1 MIFKYF
7 LSSISG
13 RKGPLTK
20 APVTLSHLGRGHFD
34 GKRPL
39 WQSPFSPLLAFGSYW
54 RKWQRIDLLAFG
66 FFIAR
71 LCAIWLFWQML
82 PNTQQHTQESNY
94 NTKGSN
100 QLHTYFAS
108 VVRKYQSSLNSF
120 ADVLCHKIF
129 YLQKDEIPNAFLWFL
144 FLIWECHDAKS

>member
-20 APVTLSHLGRGHFD
+20 APVTLSHLGKGHFD
-34 GKRPL
+34 GKTPL

-54 RKWQRIDLLAFG
+54 GKWQRIDLLAFG

-82 PNTQQHTQESNY
+82 PNTKQHTQESNY

-108 VVRKYQSSLNSF
+108 VVMKYLSSLNSF

-129 YLQKDEIPNAFLWFL
+129 YLQKKEIPHVFLWFL